1 MQFKL
6 LQGRKFFA
14 SRSEGKRDTCDP
26 RFFISGW
33 AGADRAA
40 TWRVAEYFTISSAT
54 ADAHDHAAVRH
65 DVGHRVVFSQ
75 PNGMPHR
82 QNVEGATELQTL
94 GLRGKSQAELHQVG
108 QAFVALALEGVLARP
123 QRGVSEFIHG

>member
-54 ADAHDHAAVRH
+54 ADAHDHSAVRH
-65 DVGHRVVFSQ
+65 DLGHRVVFSQ
-75 PNGMPHR
+75 PKGMPHR
-82 QNVEGATELQTL
+82 QNVEGATQPHTL
-94 GLRGKSQAELHQVG
+94 GLRGKPQAELHPAG
-108 QAFVALALEGVLARP
+108 QAFPALALAWVHRRP
-123 QRGVSEFIHG
+123 QRVASEFDW